1 MNKLKKKIIESRV
14 KTIYL
19 GLDGDAII
27 DTVKLSD
34 EFISNGIDIKMIKF
48 KEKDPSETGFSELV
62 YLINRT
68 NNTKFSDLIRM
79 KLNGKTKRHMEI

>member
-19 GLDGDAII
+19 GLDGAIEVY
-27 DTVKLSD
+27 VKLSD
-34 EFISNGIDIKMIKF
+34 EFISNGIDVKLIKF
-48 KEKDPSETGFSELV
+48 TEKDPSETGFSELV

-79 KLNGKTKRHMEI
+79 KLNENKRHMEV